1 MINGKN
7 RSSKLEIIKVNR
19 MKKTQGE
26 IGGSVA
32 SQLILGD
39 SLEKLKDI
47 PDNSIDVIATDPPY

>member
-1 MINGKN
+1 
-7 RSSKLEIIKVNR
+7 